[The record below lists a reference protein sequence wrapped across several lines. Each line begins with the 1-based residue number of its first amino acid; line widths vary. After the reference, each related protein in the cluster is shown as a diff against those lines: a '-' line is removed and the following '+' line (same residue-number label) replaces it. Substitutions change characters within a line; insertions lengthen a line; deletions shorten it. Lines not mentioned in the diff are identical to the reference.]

1 MSKTTVVQMLLLA
14 SLAATA
20 FPQAPVVAVP
30 DPEALVKSKDKQLEA
45 NKKLV
50 LDMVRDFLTAH
61 KLDTAEK
68 YFTPEYIQHNPNAA
82 SGRDAVVQFF
92 KALFPNPEKNPPK
105 MQIVKLVAEGDMVIV
120 AFPREYKD
128 PKDPSKTYTTT
139 WFDMYRIANGKIAE
153 HWDPATK

>member
-1 MSKTTVVQMLLLA
+1 MWNITAVRMLVLG
-14 SLAATA
+14 SLAAA
-20 FPQAPVVAVP
+20 AYGQAPVVAVP

-92 KALFPNPEKNPPK
+92 RARFPNPETNPPK

-120 AFPREYKD
+120 AFPRQYKD

-139 WFDMYRIANGKIAE
+139 WFDMYRIKNGKIDE

>member
-1 MSKTTVVQMLLLA
+1 MWKITAVRMLVLG
-14 SLAATA
+14 SLAAAA
-20 FPQAPVVAVP
+20 FGQAPVVAVP
-30 DPEALVKSKDKQLEA
+30 DPEALVKSRDKQLEA

-68 YFTPEYIQHNPNAA
+68 YFTPEYIQHDPNAA

-92 KALFPNPEKNPPK
+92 KARYPNPETNPPK

-120 AFPREYKD
+120 AFPRQYKD

-139 WFDMYRIANGKIAE
+139 WFDMYRIKNG
-153 HWDPATK
+153 

>member
-1 MSKTTVVQMLLLA
+1 MSKPALLLLA
-14 SLAATA
+14 SVFLRA
-20 FPQAPVVAVP
+20 QAPVTTVP
-30 DPEALVKSKDKQLEA
+30 HPETLVQSKDKQLEA

-68 YFTPEYIQHNPNAA
+68 YFTPSYIQHNPNAA

-92 KALFPNPEKNPPK
+92 KQRWPNPEKNPPDPK
-105 MQIVKLVAEGDMVIV
+105 IVTLFAERDMVIV

-128 PKDPSKTYTTT
+128 PKDASKTYTTT
-139 WFDMYRIANGKIAE
+139 WFDMYRVENGKIAE
-153 HWDPATK
+153 HWDPATR